1 MEHHYI
7 SIAHVPREL
16 APLTGESTPTY
27 RKIYESVLNGLIPA
41 EQIRG
46 RWFVSRNDLPAI
58 AETFQ
63 QLRKAAA

>member
-1 MEHHYI
+1 MENQHI
-7 SIAHVPREL
+7 GIAHLPREL
-16 APLTGESTPTY
+16 APITGKLTPTY